1 MELTEV
7 HGMRF
12 ALADID
18 EAVRTEWSPYR
29 DRVDVVRVENP
40 ASDRWP
46 ELRAAGFV
54 PKPMWVMWV
63 ADPLGSEDEYLAG
76 LATQERSNI
85 RRAKRKLDANG
96 LKVSIR
102 DIDPAL
108 YDVFLRL
115 YEDRIAEMRHGWAVA
130 TEQREVILSDAGNH
144 FAVCVHQDAEL
155 VGCCVARLDKDKD
168 MVRIRFSAVDVPG
181 REASLARAFFM
192 AVIQVAREIGHGSVS
207 LGSDPNL
214 YGHIAKPGLLGF
226 KSRLGFGAHPSHH
239 LDPLIGN
246 DQADLPLGLSRLGDP
261 AIVLGYADEVPTD
274 RLRLEAFSEVGDID
288 LREYRAKFLH
298 GEHTHVLPSPAPSC
312 VSGSP

>member
-1 MELTEV
+1 MELTED

-12 ALADID
+12 ALADTG
-18 EAVRTEWSPYR
+18 EALRTDWSSYR

-40 ASDRWP
+40 PTDLWP

-63 ADPLGSEDEYLAG
+63 ADPLGSEDEFLAG

-85 RRAKRKLDANG
+85 RRAQRKLDAHG
-96 LKVSIR
+96 LKVSVR

-115 YEDRIAEMRHGWAVA
+115 YEERIAEMRHGWAVA
-130 TEQREVILSDAGNH
+130 TEQREMILSDAGNH

-155 VGCCVARLDKDKD
+155 VGCCVARLDKDMD
-168 MVRIRFSAVDVPG
+168 MVRIRFSAVDIPG
-181 REASLARAFFM
+181 REASLARVFFM
-192 AVIQVAREIGHGSVS
+192 AVIQVARQSGQRSVS

-226 KSRLGFGAHPSHH
+226 KSRLGFSAHPSHL

-246 DQADLPLGLSRLGDP
+246 DQADLVLGLSRLADP

-274 RLRLEAFSEVGDID
+274 RLRLEAFSEVENID
-288 LREYRAKFLH
+288 LREYRARFLH
-298 GEHTHVLPSPAPSC
+298 GERTHVLPRSATS
-312 VSGSP
+312 VSMPR